1 MDPFEKLMSQPH
13 LDGAKQQ
20 HYVPR
25 FYLAGFARKNQL
37 AVFDR
42 RTGTIKTRTPEHTAR
57 IPNLYTFEDKQDRR
71 RFDFERMFGY
81 YEDKV
86 APIIARVA
94 AHERIDGDEHEF
106 LTAYL
111 ALAALRTPSAISEAK
126 AVHAGFTKARSLL
139 TFSTEEGALRVLR
152 DMEGPNANEEALRG
166 MAKRVARMVR
176 DDAYTVEVD
185 DGFAL
190 GESLKKFK
198 VIADAMYPRDWMVLY
213 TRSDSESFL
222 STDTP
227 VVLTT
232 TSSAMRNLP
241 LGYGSA
247 HAQIL
252 CPLAHNCAIVM
263 SGDQGR
269 TGRTDI
275 TSEALARFNRTIA
288 GDCHRYVF
296 GRDAELVKQVTDELQ
311 LASRKWSPKYR
322 VGIGQRVPGS
332 GVWDVFVKRTGE

>member
-1 MDPFEKLMSQPH
+1 MDAFEKLMSQPH

-42 RTGTIKTRTPEHTAR
+42 RTGAVKLRTPEHTAR
-57 IPNLYTFEDKQDRR
+57 IPNLYTFDDKQDRR
-71 RFDFERMFGY
+71 RYDIEKMFGY

-86 APIIARVA
+86 APIITRVA
-94 AHERIDGDEHEF
+94 ARERIGEEDREH

-111 ALAALRTPSAISEAK
+111 ALAALRTPAAIIEAK

-139 TFSTEEGALRVLR
+139 MFSTEKGALRILKE
-152 DMEGPNANEEALRG
+152 MEGPDAREEELRG
-166 MAKRVARMVR
+166 DAERIARMVR

-185 DGFAL
+185 GGFAL
-190 GESLKKFK
+190 GKSLQKFK
-198 VIADAMYPRDWMVLY
+198 VIAEAMHPRDWMVLY
-213 TRSDSESFL
+213 TRSDAESFL
-222 STDTP
+222 TTDMP
-227 VVLTT
+227 VVLTI
-232 TSSAMRNLP
+232 TSSAMRHLP
-241 LGYGSA
+241 HGYGSA

-252 CPLAHNCAIVM
+252 CPLTHNCAVVM

-269 TGRTDI
+269 NGRMEI
-275 TSEALARFNRTIA
+275 TAEALDRFNLTVA
-288 GDCHRYVF
+288 ADSHRYVF
-296 GRDAELVKQVTDELQ
+296 GRDADLVKSVTDELQ
-311 LASRKWSPKYR
+311 LASRKWTPKYR